1 MEAGGKS
8 VKVEPRDSGVRLD
21 SFVSSVVGI
30 SRNRAQKL
38 ITDGMVLVDGIPAR
52 KKHRLNTGEE
62 IAWELPPP
70 RPSEVIGQPI
80 ELEVVYEDDSLAVI
94 DKPAGMVMYPGP
106 GHQKDTLLNALLD
119 RYPKI
124 SSVGGAGRQGIF
136 HRLDRDTSGL
146 VAVALTEESFALMVE
161 KVKDRKVERVYT
173 ALVSGDISAERGT
186 INAPMGRSRGNRKKM
201 AVDRSAGRR
210 AVSHFVITE
219 RFGQEFNLVE
229 VSLETGRTHQIR
241 VHFAH
246 IGHPVVGDR
255 EYSGGRAGKGL
266 GLERQFLHACM
277 LSFNHP
283 LTGEPLHLHSELP
296 NDLTET
302 LKHLHAN
309 YQLPGKQ

>member
-1 MEAGGKS
+1 MEAGSGS
-8 VKVEPRDSGVRLD
+8 VTVEPGDRGVRLD
-21 SFVSSVVGI
+21 SFVSSRAGI
-30 SRNRAQKL
+30 SRNRAQRL
-38 ITDGMVLVDGIPAR
+38 IADGMVLVDGMPAR
-52 KKHRLNTGEE
+52 KKHRLNTGEK
-62 IAWELPPP
+62 ITWEFPPP
-70 RPSEVIGQPI
+70 RPNEIIGQPI
-80 ELEVVYEDDSLAVI
+80 ELDVVYEDDSLVVI

-124 SSVGGAGRQGIF
+124 SSVGGMGRQGIF
-136 HRLDRDTSGL
+136 HRLDRHTSGL
-146 VAVALTEESFALMVE
+146 VAVALTEEVFALMVE

-173 ALVSGDISAERGT
+173 ALVSGDISAKRGT
-186 INAPMGRSRGNRKKM
+186 INAPMGRSKGNRKKM
-201 AVDRSAGRR
+201 AVDRLAGRR
-210 AVSHFVITE
+210 AVSHFVVRE
-219 RFGQEFNLVE
+219 RFGKEFNLVE

-255 EYSGGRAGKGL
+255 EYSGGKAGKGL
-266 GLERQFLHACM
+266 GLERQFLHACR

-302 LKHLHAN
+302 LERLRSR
-309 YQLPGKQ
+309 

>member
-1 MEAGGKS
+1 METGGES
-8 VKVEPRDSGVRLD
+8 VTVEPGDSGVRLD
-21 SFVSSVVGI
+21 SFVSSRAGI
-30 SRNRAQKL
+30 SRNKAQRL
-38 ITDGMVLVDGIPAR
+38 ITDGMVLVNGMPAR

-62 IAWELPPP
+62 IAWELTTQ
-70 RPSEVIGQPI
+70 RPNEVIGQPI
-80 ELEVVYEDDSLAVI
+80 ELEVVYENDSLAVI

-124 SSVGGAGRQGIF
+124 SGVGGAGRQGIF

-146 VAVALTEESFALMVE
+146 VAVALTEEAFALMVE
-161 KVKDRKVERVYT
+161 KVKDRKVERVYM

-186 INAPMGRSRGNRKKM
+186 INAPMGRSRVNRKKM
-201 AVDRSAGRR
+201 AVDRLAGRR
-210 AVSHFVITE
+210 AVSHFVVAE

-255 EYSGGRAGKGL
+255 EYAGGRVGKGL
-266 GLERQFLHACM
+266 GLERQFLHACR

-296 NDLTET
+296 NDL
-302 LKHLHAN
+302 AN
-309 YQLPGKQ
+309 VLESLRAR